1 MFFFWLCIFC
11 FKWFGIECN
20 KGGRR
25 RRKEEKNIMKND
37 KKVLNREG
45 KLVHRI
51 WINVFY
57 QRWIRFNNLNLN
69 WMKRIFFFIRIHH
82 RSSGQNDAWW
92 LNTGQTNRISENIT
106 QKNSCNFLNFYCQ
119 KNKKLPVSFFHFI
132 YLFGRKNFFLIFHF
146 ILFQSNIFIHIID
159 FLLDLFSLSFLVHV
173 FFYFCI
179 IVGTFGILSLKN
191 HQWNQKY
198 TIQIDRL
205 NVICNFKI
213 YKHLNG

>member
-1 MFFFWLCIFC
+1 MFFFGFAFALNDLELSVT
-11 FKWFGIECN
+11 KE
-20 KGGRR
+20 
-25 RRKEEKNIMKND
+25 KEEDEKKKRTSWKMTRKCSIEKKNWCTGFGSMYFIKD
-37 KKVLNREG
+37 GYGLT
-45 KLVHRI
+45 I
-51 WINVFY
+51 WI
-57 QRWIRFNNLNLN
+57 WIEWKEF
-69 WMKRIFFFIRIHH
+69 FFFIRIHH

-132 YLFGRKNFFLIFHF
+132 YLFGRNNFFLTFHF